1 MYGKPLLLVTAA
13 AIVAFIGVMHSIL
26 GERYVLGRLLMLPEL
41 PLLRRDPLYA
51 RNVLRWAWHL
61 TSVAWWG
68 LAALLAGLALA
79 PHDAARVTAGVVS
92 ITLLASG
99 AIVLAGIGRR
109 HLAWALFLVAGAA
122 TWIASV

>member
-1 MYGKPLLLVTAA
+1 MYGKSLLLVAAA

-26 GERYVLGRLLMLPEL
+26 GERYLLGRLFKLPDL
-41 PLLRRDPLYA
+41 PLLRRDPLYT

-68 LAALLAGLALA
+68 LAAILSVLALA
-79 PHDAARVTAGVVS
+79 PQNAARVTAGVVS

-99 AIVLAGIGRR
+99 AIVLAGIGPR
-109 HLAWALFLVAGAA
+109 HLAWALFLVAAAA
-122 TWIASV
+122 TWIASA